1 MNEFLLIRL
10 GSRHQ
15 DIIHWLVWSGSQQEV
30 IASGE
35 LPSAAHLSELTARA
49 GNRPVIVLVPGCD
62 VIFRELTLPGRLNA
76 QTSKALPFML
86 EDEIASDAEQLHIT
100 ILSHQNTQ
108 VQIAAVEHQQ
118 MQQWLSWLQD
128 AGLNAQQLLPDVLVL
143 PLPDADQ
150 WSMLQLGEQWLIRQ
164 SAWQGSV
171 VDNSW
176 LSVWM
181 NSCPTLPVL
190 HSYTPPPPELTA
202 SWEVS
207 LCELPLQLLAEQLPA
222 QRVDLLQGEFRKV
235 SQWKQQWQQWRL
247 PVILAGLCLGLFL
260 TGQTVEYY
268 RLQQQQQQ
276 LQQQMTSLYR
286 TLFPAEKRVVNP
298 RAQLKQHLQALQSAP
313 QENSFLEQLAQLAP
327 QLPQSAGVELQQLRF
342 DAEKQEF
349 RLQVTAKNFSV
360 LDQLRTQLASVFTAE
375 ITNMQNQGGQTSGT
389 LIIRSK
395 A

>member
-1 MNEFLLIRL
+1 M
-10 GSRHQ
+10 
-15 DIIHWLVWSGSQQEV
+15 
-30 IASGE
+30 
-35 LPSAAHLSELTARA
+35 
-49 GNRPVIVLVPGCD
+49 
-62 VIFRELTLPGRLNA
+62 
-76 QTSKALPFML
+76 
-86 EDEIASDAEQLHIT
+86 
-100 ILSHQNTQ
+100 
-108 VQIAAVEHQQ
+108 
-118 MQQWLSWLQD
+118 
-128 AGLNAQQLLPDVLVL
+128 
-143 PLPDADQ
+143 
-150 WSMLQLGEQWLIRQ
+150 
-164 SAWQGSV
+164 
-171 VDNSW
+171 
-176 LSVWM
+176 
-181 NSCPTLPVL
+181 L

-202 SWEVS
+202 SWAVS

-375 ITNMQNQGGQTSGT
+375 MTNMQNQGGQTSGT